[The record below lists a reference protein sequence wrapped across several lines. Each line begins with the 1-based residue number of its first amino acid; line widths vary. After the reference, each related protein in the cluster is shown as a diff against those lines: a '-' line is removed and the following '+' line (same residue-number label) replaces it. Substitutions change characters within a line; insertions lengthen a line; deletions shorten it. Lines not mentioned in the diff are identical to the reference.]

1 MKSNLLAK
9 RKRAVKI
16 VKLLEK
22 ATHGMIEPASSSI
35 VREFGKK
42 PYLVLVGC
50 MLSPRTKDS
59 VSLPASR
66 RLFLYAKTPQKMVKL
81 SLATIQKL
89 IYPVSF
95 YRNKAKAIHKMS
107 ALLLE
112 KFNGKVPKTEQGLL
126 SLPGVGRKTMSL
138 VLADGFRIPAICVDT
153 HVHKISNRLGL
164 VSTKTVGETEEQLK
178 QVLPKKYWSDWNR
191 LLVMWGQNICV
202 PVSPKCSQCILLPIC
217 PQKGVTR
224 HR

>member
-16 VKLLEK
+16 IHLLAK
-22 ATHGMIEPASSSI
+22 ATQGMVEPASSAI

-42 PYLVLVGC
+42 SYLVLIGC
-50 MLSPRTKDS
+50 ILSLRTKDL

-66 RLFLYAKTPQKMVKL
+66 RLFSYAKTPKEMLTL

-89 IYPVSF
+89 IYPVCF
-95 YRNKAKAIHKMS
+95 YRNKAKAIHAIS
-107 ALLLE
+107 AQLLE
-112 KFNGKVPKTEQGLL
+112 KFNGKVPNTEEDLL
-126 SLPGVGRKTMSL
+126 SLPGVGRKTMNL
-138 VLADGFRIPAICVDT
+138 VLADAFGKPAICVDT

-164 VSTKTVGETEEQLK
+164 VSSKTVDETEKQLK
-178 QVLPKKYWSDWNR
+178 EILPKKYWSDWNR

-202 PVSPKCSQCILLPIC
+202 PVSPKCSQCILLPLC